1 MSLPHGILGFLTY
14 ESMSGY
20 DLAKAFRA
28 SVQFFWNAQNSQ
40 IYLTL
45 DKLEKQG
52 YVTHE
57 LIVQTDK
64 PNKKL
69 YSITE
74 SGKAEFLRW
83 LSDSAEGAA
92 ADFKNAFLMKIF
104 FSGNKPPNQSIAML
118 KKFVDDCRCY
128 SDSMN
133 TIPHS
138 ISQYSREVPAYVS
151 MYWQFAA
158 DFGYRYLHM
167 CMEWAQD
174 CIRQLESLQDIGRS
188 EEL

>member
-14 ESMSGY
+14 EKMSGY

-45 DKLEKQG
+45 DKLEKQS

-83 LSDSAEGAA
+83 LSDNA
-92 ADFKNAFLMKIF
+92 ADAATDFKSAFLMKIF
-104 FSGNKPPNQSIAML
+104 FSGNRTPDQSITML
-118 KKFVDDCRCY
+118 KKFVDDCRSY
-128 SDSMN
+128 TESMS
-133 TIPHS
+133 TIPDS
-138 ISQYSREVPAYVS
+138 IAQYGREVPAYVS

-158 DFGYRYLHM
+158 GFGYRYLHM
-167 CMEWAQD
+167 CMEWAQE
-174 CIRQLESLQDIGRS
+174 CIEQLKSLQDMGRS
-188 EEL
+188 EKL